1 MMDVDGV
8 ITRTV
13 DVFGE
18 AEKTQAWRDRP
29 NRVLA
34 GATPRSLL
42 STPLGREQV
51 LTVLGCIEHGVY
63 S

>member
-8 ITRTV
+8 IAKTV

-18 AEKTQAWRDRP
+18 AEKATGWLDDP
-29 NRVLA
+29 NRLLA

-42 STPLGREQV
+42 STPDGREQV
-51 LTVLGCIEHGVY
+51 LTVLGPIDYGVF